1 MGGSTDKPWS
11 YRGFFVWSSRS
22 AVSGMTMTAEMTSPL
37 KFKPIV
43 FGVAGGTASGKT
55 TVARAVL
62 EAVGAS
68 QMAYL
73 PHDAYYRDRRDLPF
87 EERARLN
94 YDHPDSLETKLLV
107 RHIKDLLVGAPVHV
121 PVYDFTTHRRTDDTI
136 LVEPAPII
144 LVDGI
149 LIFTKRKL
157 RDLMDIKVYVD
168 TDSDVRFIRRLQRD
182 MHDRGRSLDSVVQQY
197 LDTVRPMHLKF
208 VEPSK
213 RYADV
218 IIPGGGHNRVAMEM
232 VVSRLQMLLRV
243 REESAEE
250 EIPS

>member
-1 MGGSTDKPWS
+1 MDDESL
-11 YRGFFVWSSRS
+11 
-22 AVSGMTMTAEMTSPL
+22 SPL
-37 KFKPIV
+37 KYKPIV

-55 TVARAVL
+55 TVARTVL
-62 EAVGAS
+62 EAVGAA
-68 QMAYL
+68 QTAYL
-73 PHDAYYRDRRDLPF
+73 PHDAYYRDRADLPF

-94 YDHPDSLETKLLV
+94 YDHPDSLETGLLV
-107 RHIKDLLVGAPVHV
+107 KHIKHLLQGEAVHV
-121 PVYDFTTHRRTDDTI
+121 PVYDFTHHRRTDDTI

-157 RDLMDIKVYVD
+157 RELMDIKVYVD

-182 MHDRGRSLDSVVQQY
+182 MEERGRSLESVVQQY
-197 LDTVRPMHLKF
+197 LETVRPMHLKF

-218 IIPGGGHNRVAMEM
+218 IIPGGGHNKVAMDM
-232 VVSRLQMLLRV
+232 VVNQLRALRRDQEDLLLK
-243 REESAEE
+243 EAAHELLG
-250 EIPS
+250 

>member
-1 MGGSTDKPWS
+1 MTVEKSKP
-11 YRGFFVWSSRS
+11 
-22 AVSGMTMTAEMTSPL
+22 L
-37 KFKPIV
+37 NFKPIV

-55 TVARAVL
+55 TVARAIL
-62 EAVGAS
+62 DAVGAAKI
-68 QMAYL
+68 AYL
-73 PHDAYYRDRRDLPF
+73 PHDAYYHDRIDLSF

-94 YDHPDSLETKLLV
+94 YDHPDSLDTKLLI
-107 RHIKDLLVGAPVHV
+107 RHIKDLSVGAPVHV
-121 PVYDFTTHRRTDDTI
+121 PVYDFTTDRRTEDTI

-157 RDLMDIKVYVD
+157 RDLMDIKIFVD
-168 TDSDVRFIRRLQRD
+168 TDPDVRFIRRLQRD
-182 MHDRGRSLDSVVQQY
+182 MKERGRSLDSIVQQY
-197 LDTVRPMHLKF
+197 LETVRPMHLKF

-218 IIPGGGHNRVAMEM
+218 IIPGGGQNKVAMEM

-243 REESAEE
+243 REELAEE
-250 EIPS
+250 EIVS

>member
-1 MGGSTDKPWS
+1 MGGLPDKPWS
-11 YRGFFVWSSRS
+11 DQGFFVGLSRTVIAIMDQS
-22 AVSGMTMTAEMTSPL
+22 KV
-37 KFKPIV
+37 KPIV

-68 QMAYL
+68 QIAYL

-107 RHIKDLLVGAPVHV
+107 HHIKELLVGAPVPV
-121 PVYDFTTHRRTDDTI
+121 PVYDFTAHRRTDDTI
-136 LVEPAPII
+136 LVEPAPIV

-149 LIFTKRKL
+149 LILTKRKL

-168 TDSDVRFIRRLQRD
+168 TDADVRFIRRLQRD
-182 MHDRGRSLDSVVQQY
+182 MHERGRSLDSVVQQY

-213 RYADV
+213 RYADI

-232 VVSRLQMLLRV
+232 VVSRLQMLLRA
-243 REESAEE
+243 REELAKEE
-250 EIPS
+250 LPS

>member
-1 MGGSTDKPWS
+1 MDTNPE
-11 YRGFFVWSSRS
+11 R
-22 AVSGMTMTAEMTSPL
+22 TNNL

-62 EAVGAS
+62 DAVGAS
-68 QMAYL
+68 QIAYL
-73 PHDAYYRDRRDLPF
+73 PHDAYYKDRDDLPF
-87 EERARLN
+87 ERRARLN

-107 RHIKDLLVGAPVHV
+107 RHIKDLIVGISVNMPI
-121 PVYDFTTHRRTDDTI
+121 YDFTTYRRTDNTI
-136 LVEPAPII
+136 SIDPAPII

-157 RDLMDIKVYVD
+157 RDLMDIKIFVD
-168 TDSDVRFIRRLQRD
+168 TDSDVRFIRRLERD
-182 MHDRGRSLDSVVQQY
+182 MNERGRSLDSVVQQY
-197 LDTVRPMHLKF
+197 LGTVRPMHLKF

-213 RYADV
+213 RYADI

-232 VVSRLQMLLRV
+232 VVSRLHMLLRA
-243 REESAEE
+243 REEHAEE
-250 EIPS
+250 ELAS

>member
-1 MGGSTDKPWS
+1 MTVEMSKP
-11 YRGFFVWSSRS
+11 
-22 AVSGMTMTAEMTSPL
+22 L
-37 KFKPIV
+37 NIKPIV

-55 TVARAVL
+55 TVARAIL
-62 EAVGAS
+62 DAVGAAKI
-68 QMAYL
+68 AYL
-73 PHDAYYRDRRDLPF
+73 PHDAYYHDRIDLSF

-94 YDHPDSLETKLLV
+94 YDHPDSLDTKLLI
-107 RHIKDLLVGAPVHV
+107 RHIKDLSVGAPVHV
-121 PVYDFTTHRRTDDTI
+121 PVYDFTTDRRTEDTI

-157 RDLMDIKVYVD
+157 RDLMDIKIFVD

-182 MHDRGRSLDSVVQQY
+182 MKERGRSLDSIVQQY
-197 LDTVRPMHLKF
+197 LETVRPMHLKF

-218 IIPGGGHNRVAMEM
+218 IIPGGGQNKVAMEM

-243 REESAEE
+243 REEMAEE
-250 EIPS
+250 EIVS

>member
-1 MGGSTDKPWS
+1 MEISAE
-11 YRGFFVWSSRS
+11 RVRS
-22 AVSGMTMTAEMTSPL
+22 L

-62 EAVGAS
+62 DAVGAS
-68 QMAYL
+68 QIAYL
-73 PHDAYYRDRRDLPF
+73 PHDAYYSDRSDLPF

-94 YDHPDSLETKLLV
+94 YDHPDSLDTKLLV
-107 RHIKDLLVGAPVHV
+107 RHIKDLIVGAPVHV
-121 PVYDFTTHRRTDDTI
+121 PVYDFTTHRRTEDTI

-157 RDLMDIKVYVD
+157 RELMDIKVYVD

-182 MHDRGRSLDSVVQQY
+182 MNERGRSLDSVVQQY

-213 RYADV
+213 SYADV
-218 IIPGGGHNRVAMEM
+218 IIPGGGHNKVAMEM
-232 VVSRLQMLLRV
+232 VVSRLQMLLRA
-243 REESAEE
+243 REELAEE
-250 EIPS
+250 EALL